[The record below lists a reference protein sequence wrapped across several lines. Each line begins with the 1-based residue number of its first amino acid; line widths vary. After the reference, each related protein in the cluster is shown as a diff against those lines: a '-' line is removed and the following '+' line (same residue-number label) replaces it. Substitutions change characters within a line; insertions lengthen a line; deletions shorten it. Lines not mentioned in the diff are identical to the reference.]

1 MGTRPYHTVRLGC
14 IPRCVAVGGG
24 MKTTATTSAGVRRSK
39 VDDGVIGCARRD
51 EAVWTQSADACG
63 VHNPCVG
70 PFAGRRRGEEDSLVI
85 VLNCPTFPSERFRTA
100 RKARGLCAHVPP
112 LLHAWRRASVSAGRT
127 RVSTSGLAQLARGA
141 RTRKRHAI
149 RRMVPEPGSK
159 HFLSLQGG
167 RQVAE
172 KRLRSTVFF
181 TVACRV

>member
-1 MGTRPYHTVRLGC
+1 MCGRR
-14 IPRCVAVGGG
+14 GGHENDRNHECRG
-24 MKTTATTSAGVRRSK
+24 QKVEGGRRSSR
-39 VDDGVIGCARRD
+39 VR
-51 EAVWTQSADACG
+51 ETSWAVWTQSADACG

-70 PFAGRRRGEEDSLVI
+70 PFAGGRGGAEDILVI
-85 VLNCPTFPSERFRTA
+85 VLNCPTFPSKRFRTA
-100 RKARGLCAHVPP
+100 RKARGLCAILPL

-127 RVSTSGLAQLARGA
+127 RVSTSGPAQLARGA

-181 TVACRV
+181 TVACRVYMKYEI

>member
-1 MGTRPYHTVRLGC
+1 MSDESDEDGYISSSSSFVLC
-14 IPRCVAVGGG
+14 
-24 MKTTATTSAGVRRSK
+24 VRR
-39 VDDGVIGCARRD
+39 CC
-51 EAVWTQSADACG
+51 CG
-63 VHNPCVG
+63 AKLTAHQTTPFPDPPPPCEG
-70 PFAGRRRGEEDSLVI
+70 
-85 VLNCPTFPSERFRTA
+85 PTFPSERFRTA

-181 TVACRV
+181 TVACRVYWQP